1 MSWAVIR
8 RRLPALRTLPSRIVA
23 TSRSLPISRTC
34 RSFPLCAKEDVLAAT
49 RSPSSRVNA
58 LINSSAMPSP
68 KYSWSPSGLMSVKG
82 STAMEGGACSSPF
95 GPLASA
101 ATGCSSGS
109 MGANGSRDT
118 KSSSDLED
126 PRSGHGLRRRSRP
139 HHPAWGDIERPS
151 EHEGHREAEQDER
164 HDQRDG
170 PGRQVERGQE
180 DVGGFA
186 HSEPDDQVGHG
197 YLHDVAPLQLGP
209 EGRLRA
215 HGRRSATSISG
226 RSSRRRIA
234 LKRS

>member
-126 PRSGHGLRRRSRP
+126 PAVVTVCEEDPVRTTPPGVTSNAQASTRATGKPSRMS
-139 HHPAWGDIERPS
+139 ATTNVTVQ
-151 EHEGHREAEQDER
+151 A
-164 HDQRDG
+164 
-170 PGRQVERGQE
+170 
-180 DVGGFA
+180 
-186 HSEPDDQVGHG
+186 
-197 YLHDVAPLQLGP
+197 
-209 EGRLRA
+209 GRLSA
-215 HGRRSATSISG
+215 GRKMSAASPTPNPTI
-226 RSSRRRIA
+226 R
-234 LKRS
+234 